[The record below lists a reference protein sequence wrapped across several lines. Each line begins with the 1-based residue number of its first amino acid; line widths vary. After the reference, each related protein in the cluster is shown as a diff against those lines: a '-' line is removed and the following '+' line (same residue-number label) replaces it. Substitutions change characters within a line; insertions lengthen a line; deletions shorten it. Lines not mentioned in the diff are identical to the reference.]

1 VGGAQRGEMTQTLYA
16 HMNNKIKKINIRG
29 GWVLSIEEL
38 PSIFCNFKS
47 KITSKQKVK
56 GWTCGSS
63 GTAPA

>member
-1 VGGAQRGEMTQTLYA
+1 
-16 HMNNKIKKINIRG
+16 MNNKIKKINIRG